1 MVESGFDQLITT
13 SVNLIVAPP
22 GTPLAIR
29 RQINQ
34 AAAAALASPEVRQ
47 AFAILGYE
55 VRAASPDEAA
65 SYLAETQ
72 HRWSRLIE
80 TARISID

>member
-1 MVESGFDQLITT
+1 V
-13 SVNLIVAPP
+13 IVAPP

-34 AAAAALASPEVRQ
+34 AAAAALASIEVQQ
-47 AFAILGYE
+47 AFARLGYE
-55 VRAASPDEAA
+55 ARPASPEDVA
-65 SYLAETQ
+65 SYLGEAQQ
-72 HRWSRLIE
+72 HWSRLIE